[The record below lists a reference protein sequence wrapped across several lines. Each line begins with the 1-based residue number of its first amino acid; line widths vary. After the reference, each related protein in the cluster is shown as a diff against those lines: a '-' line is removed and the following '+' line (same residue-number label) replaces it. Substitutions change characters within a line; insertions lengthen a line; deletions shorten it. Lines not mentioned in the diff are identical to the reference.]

1 MLEKSMGISALM
13 IALVTGNVI
22 WGGTAVRAEEPNQV
36 FTLDPMVVTATRTE
50 KRDVDVPA
58 STTILTSE
66 DLKATGAQNLQV
78 ALGRVPGLVYKT
90 FAPGGGA
97 MGTMANEIAIRGV
110 SNGTL
115 IMLNGSPMNLRG
127 KYFLDAIPIDSIE
140 KVEIVKGG
148 GSVLYGSEA
157 MGGVIN
163 IITKQDFKNSV
174 TAGVGNYG
182 QQKYNATVNADKLSV
197 GYNLE
202 KWGKVD
208 TISRSHDK
216 GDKHTDM
223 NSSHKNNLFL
233 NYKINDNWNFLYN
246 YFETNVKYDTWFDD
260 GYKSVPK
267 GGALQQNREYVT
279 KQNLMQ
285 MTYQDD
291 SVKGN
296 FYYNQNKLM
305 ADGYT
310 NYKTNGDYYGKMYD
324 TDEKNRTYGADIQKK
339 WEFGNKANLIL
350 GSSYQNEFYDDYG
363 KDGHKSPDQVTSRNI
378 YAVYGQ
384 YDYKFDEKNE
394 FIFGARETWTTGG
407 YKDQNYDNFSMSG
420 QYLHKL
426 TENDSLYA
434 SVGQLFIMPTFS
446 QMYGASDSAVSNP
459 DLKPQ
464 KGTNYE
470 LGWKRVSDNHSWKAA
485 IYHIDI
491 TDNITA
497 TWNSSKTE
505 YKYTNEDFKNTGVE
519 ITCDIIGKDGFTYN
533 WGINYGD
540 PKVKGTKKPYWD
552 RKYGRWQLNGG
563 INYTKDKWITSL
575 QGTYLAQRVETPS
588 SKQSFSEKPYF
599 LTSLTTTYNAD
610 KQNSISLTLDNLL
623 NREDNLSHS
632 GSEYYSTPFNFLLS
646 YNYKF

>member
-1 MLEKSMGISALM
+1 MRKIVHMELI
-13 IALVTGNVI
+13 
-22 WGGTAVRAEEPNQV
+22 
-36 FTLDPMVVTATRTE
+36 
-50 KRDVDVPA
+50 
-58 STTILTSE
+58 
-66 DLKATGAQNLQV
+66 
-78 ALGRVPGLVYKT
+78 YK
-90 FAPGGGA
+90 
-97 MGTMANEIAIRGV
+97 
-110 SNGTL
+110 
-115 IMLNGSPMNLRG
+115 
-127 KYFLDAIPIDSIE
+127 
-140 KVEIVKGG
+140 
-148 GSVLYGSEA
+148 
-157 MGGVIN
+157 
-163 IITKQDFKNSV
+163 
-174 TAGVGNYG
+174 
-182 QQKYNATVNADKLSV
+182 
-197 GYNLE
+197 
-202 KWGKVD
+202 
-208 TISRSHDK
+208 
-216 GDKHTDM
+216 
-223 NSSHKNNLFL
+223 
-233 NYKINDNWNFLYN
+233 
-246 YFETNVKYDTWFDD
+246 
-260 GYKSVPK
+260 
-267 GGALQQNREYVT
+267 
-279 KQNLMQ
+279 
-285 MTYQDD
+285 
-291 SVKGN
+291 
-296 FYYNQNKLM
+296 
-305 ADGYT
+305 
-310 NYKTNGDYYGKMYD
+310 
-324 TDEKNRTYGADIQKK
+324 KK

-434 SVGQLFIMPTFS
+434 SVGQSFIMPTFS

-497 TWNSSKTE
+497 TWDSSKTE

>member
-1 MLEKSMGISALM
+1 MSSG
-13 IALVTGNVI
+13 
-22 WGGTAVRAEEPNQV
+22 GGTVVYAEEPSQA
-36 FTLDPMVVTATRTE
+36 FTLDPMVVTAQRMETRDLDTPAAVTVISSE
-50 KRDVDVPA
+50 EIKKSGAVNVDTLLAQQIGFNGMSYGPNGQEYGGSA
-58 STTILTSE
+58 SRT
-66 DLKATGAQNLQV
+66 K
-78 ALGRVPGLVYKT
+78 
-90 FAPGGGA
+90 
-97 MGTMANEIAIRGV
+97 IRGLDK
-110 SNGTL
+110 GTL
-115 IMLNGSPMNLRG
+115 VLVNGAPMNLLN
-127 KYFLDAIPIDSIE
+127 YNAISNIPLDSIE
-140 KVEIVKGG
+140 KIEIVR
-148 GSVLYGSEA
+148 GSNATLYGAEA

-163 IITKQDFKNSV
+163 IITKKASGSAK
-174 TAGVGNYG
+174 TTISGTIGNYTDKWSVG
-182 QQKYNATVNADKLSV
+182 HQNEYFSVYYDKDYYDEVNPQTRKFPYGEYASSSGSKKNNYNTLGKSRKESIFITGNIGKNLTLNYNHSKSDLNRFQITRSKAAADKLGTSYKYDDNRDTASLVYDDTSNKLKSV
-197 GYNLE
+197 FSFNSRWFTSNQKKSNE
-202 KWGKVD
+202 KEFSVSGGSYKMFNITSD
-208 TISRSHDK
+208 TQKGWSFN
-216 GDKHTDM
+216 GDKD
-223 NSSHKNNLFL
+223 SLIAGIAIKRDFYQ
-233 NYKINDNWNFLYN
+233 NYKYTFQKSDRTSLGLYTSYTHQFAPKFSATLGLRGEAINDFDTDQNVFLPQLQTLYKFN
-246 YFETNVKYDTWFDD
+246 ENLTW
-260 GYKSVPK
+260 
-267 GGALQQNREYVT
+267 
-279 KQNLMQ
+279 
-285 MTYQDD
+285 
-291 SVKGN
+291 
-296 FYYNQNKLM
+296 
-305 ADGYT
+305 YT
-310 NYKTNGDYYGKMYD
+310 NIGK
-324 TDEKNRTYGADIQKK
+324 
-339 WEFGNKANLIL
+339 
-350 GSSYQNEFYDDYG
+350 S
-363 KDGHKSPDQVTSRNI
+363 
-378 YAVYGQ
+378 
-384 YDYKFDEKNE
+384 
-394 FIFGARETWTTGG
+394 
-407 YKDQNYDNFSMSG
+407 
-420 QYLHKL
+420 
-426 TENDSLYA
+426 
-434 SVGQLFIMPTFS
+434 FIMPTFS

-497 TWNSSKTE
+497 TWDSSKTE

>member
-1 MLEKSMGISALM
+1 
-13 IALVTGNVI
+13 
-22 WGGTAVRAEEPNQV
+22 
-36 FTLDPMVVTATRTE
+36 
-50 KRDVDVPA
+50 
-58 STTILTSE
+58 
-66 DLKATGAQNLQV
+66 
-78 ALGRVPGLVYKT
+78 
-90 FAPGGGA
+90 
-97 MGTMANEIAIRGV
+97 
-110 SNGTL
+110 
-115 IMLNGSPMNLRG
+115 LRG

-202 KWGKVD
+202 KWGNVD

-310 NYKTNGDYYGKMYD
+310 NYTTSGAYSGKMYD

-434 SVGQLFIMPTFS
+434 SVGQSFIMPTFS

-497 TWNSSKTE
+497 TWDSSKTE